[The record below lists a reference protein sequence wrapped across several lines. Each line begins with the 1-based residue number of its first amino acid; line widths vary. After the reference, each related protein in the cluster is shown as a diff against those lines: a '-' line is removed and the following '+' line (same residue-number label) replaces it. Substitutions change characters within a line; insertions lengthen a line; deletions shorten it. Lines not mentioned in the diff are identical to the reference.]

1 MLVLFVDDDADD
13 YEIFCEAIAVSMPHA
28 NTLRANDGYT
38 ALTLLEELVVVPD
51 YIFLDINMPVMDG
64 KEFLSLIKKDQRL
77 KDIPV
82 IMYTTSSEERERVA
96 FQKLGAVG
104 YIVKPTDFLSLVSAL
119 QSSISL
125 ARA

>member
-1 MLVLFVDDDADD
+1 
-13 YEIFCEAIAVSMPHA
+13 
-28 NTLRANDGYT
+28 
-38 ALTLLEELVVVPD
+38 
-51 YIFLDINMPVMDG
+51 MDG